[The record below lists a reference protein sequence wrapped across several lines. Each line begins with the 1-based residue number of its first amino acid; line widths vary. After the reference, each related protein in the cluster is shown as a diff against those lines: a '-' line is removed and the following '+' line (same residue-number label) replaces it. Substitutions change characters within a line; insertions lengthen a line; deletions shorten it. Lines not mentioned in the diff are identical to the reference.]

1 MNTIDY
7 FKQKLK
13 FENPNP
19 EQVDMYKKIGSLM
32 KKYQEN
38 NSFENR
44 EFLCYLS
51 ATIFLLYKNKF
62 PQLSIHISFRTKG
75 DQSFIV
81 NINNEFNEFMTDLN
95 ITSEWN
101 TFETLKDL
109 SGMRIVLNDIN
120 NSIPP
125 TPEFE
130 ELMNDIDVKKAV
142 NNSNHNSKIIKEVN
156 NFINSSIKTK
166 KDFMQLKYKLL
177 KTLDN
182 ITPNEF
188 TKERKLEPSFKELF
202 NQYKIEYK
210 YYIEHQESF
219 NINASTSEIN
229 ELKNFLQNLYLRQ
242 NDELQTIIINKTLP
256 MILNDSIITNALQT
270 SYKFDKHPYKPN
282 GFTARYDNLK
292 TPFGNIELQSQSS
305 KAYYAQTKGSAYHS
319 GVLGKNI
326 DIEEYF
332 ELVDPNDKHSLS
344 YYLESLDSISADSLI
359 SPYELPKFKTKQEK
373 LVFFKTPKGIAYKNS
388 EKYRNLLKHIK
399 IKDTMEVLPAV
410 LPKKVYYKEGNV
422 ITNRINQKKLQ
433 ECIKTGEIKLKTVNT
448 NDYLLSTALSL
459 SPYMNICSAGHTSYT
474 TASIHHK
481 KIIGEFAE
489 VLRKKDCNTCLR
501 DLLIRR
507 VEDLIETYRPFFN
520 NIDSLEVSNS
530 IKTSLKIVKKHDDI
544 ANSLPKDLSFKNIA
558 SYAEKLRNFTNNRK
572 QKEEDFLEY

>member
-1 MNTIDY
+1 MNINY
-7 FKQKLK
+7 FKKQLK
-13 FENPNP
+13 FENPNM
-19 EQVDMYKKIGSLM
+19 EQVNMYNKIDYLTNE
-32 KKYQEN
+32 YQEN
-38 NSFENR
+38 NSLENR

-51 ATIFLLYKNKF
+51 SAIFLLYKKKF
-62 PQLSIHISFRTKG
+62 PQLSIHIPFRTKG
-75 DQSFIV
+75 DQSFIT

-95 ITSEWN
+95 TFSEWN

-109 SGMRIVLNDIN
+109 SGMRIVLDDIN

-156 NFINSSIKTK
+156 NFINSSITTK
-166 KDFMQLKYKLL
+166 KDFMQIKYKLL

-182 ITPNEF
+182 ITPNKF
-188 TKERKLEPSFKELF
+188 TEERKPEPSFKDLF
-202 NQYKIEYK
+202 NQYKKEYK
-210 YYIEHQESF
+210 YYIEHQEGF
-219 NINASTSEIN
+219 NINASPSEIN
-229 ELKNFLQNLYLRQ
+229 ELKNFLHDLYLRQ
-242 NDELQTIIINKTLP
+242 NDELQTIIIDKTLP
-256 MILNDSIITNALQT
+256 IILNDPIITNALQT
-270 SYKFDKHPYKPN
+270 SFDFDKHPYKPN

-292 TPFGNIELQSQSS
+292 TPFGNIELQSQSR

-319 GVLGKNI
+319 GVSGKNI

-344 YYLESLDSISADSLI
+344 YYLKALDSISADSLI
-359 SPYELPKFKTKQEK
+359 SPYELPEFKTKQEK
-373 LVFFKTPKGIAYKNS
+373 LDFLKTPKGIDYKNS
-388 EKYRNLLKHIK
+388 DKYRNLLKHIK
-399 IKDTMEVLPAV
+399 IKDTMEVLQSA
-410 LPKKVYYKEGNV
+410 LPKKVYYKDGNV

-433 ECIKTGEIKLKTVNT
+433 ECIKTGEIKLQTVNT

-459 SPYMNICSAGHTSYT
+459 SPYMNVCSAGHTSST

-481 KIIGEFAE
+481 KIIGEFSE

-507 VEDLIETYRPFFN
+507 VENLIETYRPFFN
-520 NIDSLEVSNS
+520 DIDSLDVSNS
-530 IKTSLKIVKKHDDI
+530 MKTSLKIVKKHDDI
-544 ANSLPKDLSFKNIA
+544 ANSLPKDLSFKNIV
-558 SYAEKLRNFTNNRK
+558 SYIEKLRNFTNNRK